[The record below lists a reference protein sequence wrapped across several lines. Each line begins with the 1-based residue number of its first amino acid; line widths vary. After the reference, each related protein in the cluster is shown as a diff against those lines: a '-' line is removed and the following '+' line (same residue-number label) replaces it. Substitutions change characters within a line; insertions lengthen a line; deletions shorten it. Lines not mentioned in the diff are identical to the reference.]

1 MRAVVQRVKSASVQI
16 LDEDYSAKIDKGL
29 LILLGIKTDD
39 NEDNVVFV
47 ADKCCNL
54 RIFEDDDNKMNRS
67 VKDVSGEILIISQ
80 FTLYGETAKGNRPS
94 FVEAARPEEAIP
106 LYKKFV
112 SRIKKNIGEEKVR
125 EGIFGAM
132 MDIESV
138 NYGPVTVIVESK
150 ESKWIIAFLSL
161 VSYG

>member
-1 MRAVVQRVKSASVQI
+1 MKAVVQRVKSASVTISEQN
-16 LDEDYSAKIDKGL
+16 YSAEIEKGL

-39 NEDNVVFV
+39 TDEDVNFV

-54 RIFEDDDNKMNRS
+54 RIFEDDADKMNRS
-67 VKDVSGEILIISQ
+67 IKDISGEMLVISQ

-94 FVEAARPEEAIP
+94 FIEAARPEKAIP
-106 LYKKFV
+106 SYNKFI
-112 SRIKKNIGEEKVR
+112 SRIKMNLGTEKVK

-132 MDIESV
+132 MDVELI

-150 ESKWIIAFLSL
+150 NQK
-161 VSYG
+161 